1 MFLEKTSTIDGQ
13 SPEPSPTSASN
24 TPQTEPDAGGVG
36 VASVVEVPPLSEGL
50 FTLVRGTG
58 RRISLSCVVDGGVEG
73 KGQYYVL
80 VSQGDGHRLSH
91 GSLKALFPFGSILI
105 SEGVV

>member
-1 MFLEKTSTIDGQ
+1 MQ
-13 SPEPSPTSASN
+13 
-24 TPQTEPDAGGVG
+24 
-36 VASVVEVPPLSEGL
+36 EVWVWHQWLRCHHCPRGSSHSS
-50 FTLVRGTG
+50 RGTG

>member
-1 MFLEKTSTIDGQ
+1 MDLAPRLPATPHRQ
-13 SPEPSPTSASN
+13 SLM
-24 TPQTEPDAGGVG
+24 Q
-36 VASVVEVPPLSEGL
+36 EVWVWHQWLRCHHCPRGSSHSS
-50 FTLVRGTG
+50 RGTG